1 MARDA
6 DQRSAAGRTPGG
18 NQLTAGKGK
27 GDFKEGGGLGVDEDG
42 GGASFDEWL
51 EVLLRCGEM
60 RYAEVRC
67 GPPPVARV
75 LPVQWATCIVEHVL
89 KVRDEAEAIQEA
101 VFIHCPRMPLSKIA
115 PRVGEVPE
123 EYSLWLRLWIQIDL
137 KGVHHFPSWEQE
149 VEEIMHEHFVQLHE
163 IFSHYCKANWTPEDA
178 EEAATLD
185 DEEWQLLLDDCFELA
200 TPDLSLIHISEPTRP

>member
-1 MARDA
+1 
-6 DQRSAAGRTPGG
+6 
-18 NQLTAGKGK
+18 
-27 GDFKEGGGLGVDEDG
+27 
-42 GGASFDEWL
+42 
-51 EVLLRCGEM
+51 M

-178 EEAATLD
+178 EEAATLWW
-185 DEEWQLLLDDCFELA
+185 E
-200 TPDLSLIHISEPTRP
+200 TLSLEEKEKKEEEEAMKMWGTNGSRPEDRP

>member
-1 MARDA
+1 MRINALPPGVRPPP
-6 DQRSAAGRTPGG
+6 PGG

-137 KGVHHFPSWEQE
+137 KGVHHFPSWEQ
-149 VEEIMHEHFVQLHE
+149 
-163 IFSHYCKANWTPEDA
+163 
-178 EEAATLD
+178 
-185 DEEWQLLLDDCFELA
+185 
-200 TPDLSLIHISEPTRP
+200 